1 MLDNDRKEYERIV
14 YIGCGLLIAAVAAVV
29 YVISLLAK
37 WA

>member
-1 MLDNDRKEYERIV
+1 MLDTDRKEYERIV

-29 YVISLLAK
+29 YIISLLAT

>member
-1 MLDNDRKEYERIV
+1 MLDTDRKEYERIA

>member
-29 YVISLLAK
+29 YIISLLAK

>member
-1 MLDNDRKEYERIV
+1 MIDNDRKEYERIV